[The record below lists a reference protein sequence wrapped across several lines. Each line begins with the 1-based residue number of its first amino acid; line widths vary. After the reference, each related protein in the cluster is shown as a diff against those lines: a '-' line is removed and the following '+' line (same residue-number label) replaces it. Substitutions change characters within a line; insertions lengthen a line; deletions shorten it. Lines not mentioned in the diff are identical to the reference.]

1 MSSSRLPGV
10 YFETVVPPVPEPL
23 PRLDIAAFVG
33 FAPSGPLDIPVAV
46 EDASRFQEIFG
57 KDQRLAWDSA
67 AGETVYAQLPPAV
80 RAFFRNG
87 GRRCW
92 VVRVAGNS
100 KAASNSFLIPGM
112 LQASP
117 EIPYQAGGLVARSEG
132 SWSDD
137 LMLNATVSFQPVA
150 ADPPQQ
156 TNDGLLIVLYSNSAP
171 AVSPGD
177 LLQVSF
183 DRAPGSS
190 PSGNMPILFVPV
202 TAVQSAT
209 VQTSGRTA
217 QATTVTS
224 DGGFWFLAAEAG
236 DFTDQPGSPPFGGT
250 DPTVTW
256 LAPPDSVS
264 WLTPPRNAE
273 LWIGGWG
280 IAADAN
286 APKFVVVALRAQ
298 AEEIAAGSWLRVR
311 LNAARLPTGAQEL
324 LLLVDSVRGTTAAA
338 TGVPTSPATGEQE
351 TVEIVVSGAWWVLDH
366 NAGWKFNLSAPRVDV
381 VTLELWVRDGSGKIT
396 TLSDLGLSSA
406 HPFYLGYLPTDA
418 QLYARSDNPVPPPGS
433 ALWAEVDHPRF
444 PLAMSLDSAS
454 AATAATGQNA
464 LPVFLPLG
472 IPGLVNP
479 DFYQPA
485 ILPGGTALYRDGL
498 DLGAGPRP
506 GLPASLFLDPD
517 LADCNA
523 KTLLTAAFHKQYQLR
538 REDGPG
544 PAGEPLV
551 KMHAV
556 LPLEE
561 ISLLAVPDAQHLGWT
576 KSSAA
581 PEQLLDA
588 PTLESISSAD
598 AVGQISL
605 IWSEVAGA
613 TSYTLEQS
621 ADPQFSSSS
630 TVWQGPGQAVTSPA
644 DSVQSGSFPQPSDC
658 PGTVYFRV
666 SASDGVIA
674 GPWSNT
680 LAQTL
685 PQEAF
690 QLCAPNTIDAP
701 TMAPPAA
708 SRGRVILDWSDAE
721 PNLDGYEL
729 QIAYEPAFALPF
741 TLFKGTDT
749 HFEVWSNLSRTAY
762 FRVSANRGTQNSP
775 WSTTQM
781 VEAAVPESETYLMNS
796 GASAVS
802 AAGQV
807 LLDIHQAM
815 LRLSAARGDVFSVLG
830 LPREFDAQSRV
841 SYKSLLLS
849 RMLSEDDD
857 STLSYAGIYFP
868 WLIVRDAAD
877 NQPGAIRSVAPE
889 ATILGSIAALTIAS
903 GAWLAPGN
911 QLLKGVV
918 DLDPPTTDQ
927 APYIFFDNHL
937 NLVVQES
944 PGFLAMSSF
953 TLSPSSQLEDINVR
967 RLLILLRRL
976 ALREGVDY
984 VFQPNDPG
992 FWRIVQRRFEE
1003 VLGGLFLQGAFAGTT
1018 PAESFMVRTDS
1029 SVNPPESVEQ
1039 GRFIVEIRVAPSL
1052 PLEFLTVRLLQSGGD
1067 LSFSEGT

>member
-1 MSSSRLPGV
+1 
-10 YFETVVPPVPEPL
+10 
-23 PRLDIAAFVG
+23 LDIAAFVG
-33 FAPSGPLDIPVAV
+33 FASSGPLDIPVAV
-46 EDASRFQEIFG
+46 EDATRFQEIFG
-57 KDQRLAWDSA
+57 KDQALAWDSV
-67 AGETVYAQLPPAV
+67 AGEKVYAQLPPAV

-87 GRRCW
+87 GQRCW
-92 VVRVAGNS
+92 VVRVADNS

-117 EIPYQAGGLVARSEG
+117 EMPYQAGGLVARSEG

-137 LMLNATVSFQPVA
+137 LMLNATLSFQPVA

-156 TNDGLLIVLYSNSAP
+156 TNDGLLIVLYSNSTP
-171 AVSPGD
+171 GVSPGD

-183 DRAPGSS
+183 DRAPGSP
-190 PSGNMPILFVPV
+190 PSGNLPILFVPV
-202 TAVQSAT
+202 TAVQNTT
-209 VQTSGRTA
+209 VQKSGQTV
-217 QATTVTS
+217 QATAVTS
-224 DGGFWFLAAEAG
+224 DRLFWFLATEVG
-236 DFTDQPGSPPFGGT
+236 DFTQQHGSPPFGGA
-250 DPTVTW
+250 DPMITW

-264 WLTPPRNAE
+264 WLTPPQNAD

-280 IAADAN
+280 IAGDVS
-286 APKFVVVALRAQ
+286 APEFVVVALRAQ
-298 AEEIAAGSWLRVR
+298 AEEITEGSWLRVR
-311 LNAARLPTGAQEL
+311 LNPARLPAGAQEL
-324 LLLVDSVRGTTAAA
+324 LLLVDSVRGTTATA
-338 TGVPTSPATGEQE
+338 TGVPTSPPTGEQE
-351 TVEIVVSGAWWVLDH
+351 TVEIVAKEAWWVLDQ

-396 TLSDLGLSSA
+396 TLENLGLSSA

-418 QLYARSDNPVPPPGS
+418 QLYAQSDNPEPPPGT
-433 ALWAEVDHPRF
+433 ALWAEAGHPRF
-444 PLAMSLDSAS
+444 PLARGIDFVS
-454 AATAATGQNA
+454 AAALATGQNV

-485 ILPGGTALYRDGL
+485 ISPGGTALYRDGL
-498 DLGAGPRP
+498 DLGAGQQP
-506 GLPASLFLDPD
+506 GLSASLFLDPD
-517 LADCNA
+517 LADCTA
-523 KTLLTAAFHKQYQLR
+523 KTLLTSAFHKQYQLR
-538 REDGPG
+538 REGGAG

-581 PEQLLDA
+581 AQQLLDA
-588 PTLESISSAD
+588 PTLESISPAD

-613 TSYTLEQS
+613 TSYTVEQS
-621 ADPQFSSSS
+621 ADPRFSSSS
-630 TVWQGPGQAVTSPA
+630 TAWQGPAQAVKSPPR
-644 DSVQSGSFPQPSDC
+644 SVQSGSFPQPSGC
-658 PGTVYFRV
+658 PSTIYFRV
-666 SASDGVIA
+666 SASDGPVA

-701 TMAPPAA
+701 AMPPPAA
-708 SRGRVILDWSDAE
+708 SCGRVILDWSDAE

-749 HFEVWSNLSRTAY
+749 HFEVWSNPSRTAY
-762 FRVSANRGTQNSP
+762 FRVGANRGTQNSP
-775 WSTTQM
+775 WSTTQV
-781 VEAAVPESETYLMNS
+781 VEAAVPESEAYLMNR
-796 GASAVS
+796 GGSAVS

-807 LLDIHQAM
+807 LLEIHQAM
-815 LRLSAARGDVFSVLG
+815 LRLSAARGDLFSVLG
-830 LPREFDAQSRV
+830 LPREFDAQSCAG
-841 SYKSLLLS
+841 YKSLLFS
-849 RMLSEDDD
+849 RMLTEDDD

-877 NQPGAIRSVAPE
+877 DQPGAIRSVAPD

-903 GAWLAPGN
+903 GAWFAPGN

-918 DLDPPTTDQ
+918 DLDPPTTDR

-984 VFQPNDPG
+984 VFQPNDRA

-1003 VLGGLFLQGAFAGTT
+1003 VLGGLFLRGAFAGTT
-1018 PAESFMVRTDS
+1018 QAESFMVRTDS
-1029 SVNPPESVEQ
+1029 SVNPPESVAQ

-1067 LSFSEGT
+1067 LSFSEET